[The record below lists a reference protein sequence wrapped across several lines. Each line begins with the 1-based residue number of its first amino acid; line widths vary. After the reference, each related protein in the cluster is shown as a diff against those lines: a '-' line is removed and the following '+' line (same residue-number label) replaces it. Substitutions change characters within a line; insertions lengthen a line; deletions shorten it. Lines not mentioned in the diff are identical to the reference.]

1 MIEQLLSYRRLG
13 LDVIPLKG
21 KIPLVK
27 WKDYVFNPNDFARP
41 GVNIGVKAGLLPNG
55 DHLWFVDLDSKE
67 ALGPFFE
74 AHPNLKCVPLVSTSR
89 GFHLWLTWKR
99 PAKTRTF
106 VGGEIR
112 GEGAYVVAPP
122 SVHESGH
129 VYKFI
134 VPLRGTP
141 PMYDSEWL
149 SVMRK
154 ERPAPDPSPKTAW
167 KTEEPYDR
175 WAHYKGVKRGS
186 RHDTLLRMVGGMFNS
201 GYTVEQAYAYAM
213 EWNKRNSPPLGVV
226 EIRRAV
232 WGIYEQEKY
241 DLRLPCAGCG
251 APWQGTHTRDHIVA
265 IALGGSEDQ
274 ENKQTLCAKC
284 TKEKNSEDMRKIA
297 AKRSEDSRNAHNT

>member
-141 PMYDSEWL
+141 PMYDSGWL

-154 ERPAPDPSPKTAW
+154 ERPDTDPSPGPKSTW
-167 KTEEPYDR
+167 ETEDPYDFASNYR
-175 WAHYKGVKRGS
+175 GVKIGR
-186 RHDTLLRMVGGMFNS
+186 RHTKLVQFLGALYDMGKTLD
-201 GYTVEQAYAYAM
+201 QAITSALK
-213 EWNKRNSPPLGVV
+213 WNTSCGPPLSTTEVQFTV
-226 EIRRAV
+226 RNCYTN
-232 WGIYEQEKY
+232 WG
-241 DLRLPCAGCG
+241 
-251 APWQGTHTRDHIVA
+251 W
-265 IALGGSEDQ
+265 
-274 ENKQTLCAKC
+274 
-284 TKEKNSEDMRKIA
+284 A
-297 AKRSEDSRNAHNT
+297 ACIDPSVGEAHEG